1 MSFKSAECP
10 NCRYPISPF
19 RTLGSTAWSQWRCKQ
34 CGSKLSIDTPRRMLA
49 IIGCIPATAF
59 LLFVV
64 RFQDYPYY
72 FMIPMGAIPILG
84 FVYLLDR
91 VKLLESAG
99 FRCQDCGYDLQ
110 GQTNNICAECGT
122 EFDSEKLAAY
132 KAGLLPK
139 PIPINPWLRR
149 TTIALIFLGITLTL
163 MLGVIRLVR
172 AKNSKAPPPANT
184 QAPPATDSPAN
195 TTPPPTNTED
205 EGP

>member
-1 MSFKSAECP
+1 MSFKAPECP
-10 NCRYPISPF
+10 NCRYPISPL

-49 IIGCIPATAF
+49 IVGCIPVMAF

-64 RFQDYPYY
+64 RFHDYPIYY
-72 FMIPMGAIPILG
+72 MIPMGGIPILG
-84 FVYLLDR
+84 LVYLLDR

-110 GQTNNICAECGT
+110 GQTNNICTECGT

-132 KAGLLPK
+132 KAGRLPK
-139 PIPINPWLRR
+139 PTPINPWLRR
-149 TTIALIFLGITLTL
+149 ATLALIFFFITLTL
-163 MLGVIRLVR
+163 VLGIVRMLR
-172 AKNSKAPPPANT
+172 AKQSRTPPPANT
-184 QAPPATDSPAN
+184 QTPATTGSPAN
-195 TTPPPTNTED
+195 TTPPPANAED